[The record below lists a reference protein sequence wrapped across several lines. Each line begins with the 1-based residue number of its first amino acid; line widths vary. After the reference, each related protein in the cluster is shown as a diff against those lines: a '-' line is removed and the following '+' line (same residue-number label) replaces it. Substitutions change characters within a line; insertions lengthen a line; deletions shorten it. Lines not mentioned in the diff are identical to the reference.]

1 MVLPI
6 TADIALQAF
15 ELPASYP
22 KDPADRIIGATA
34 LIEGLSACDRRPR
47 NPQFECRADNLV
59 NLAFVSI
66 SLTFL
71 FPRESA

>member
-1 MVLPI
+1 MRLPS
-6 TADIALQAF
+6 
-15 ELPASYP
+15 SYP

-34 LIEGLSACDRRPR
+34 LVEGLFPAHRGPR
-47 NPQFECRADNLV
+47 NPPVESRADHLV
-59 NLAFVSI
+59 KLTVALAV